1 MCPEV
6 ARRASLNTHTP
17 TTHTHTDSPLS
28 SQRHHQTP
36 PPLFTKEKTASK
48 QAQFLKRKKS
58 SKPRFAL
65 IFKSNIKIHRRI
77 GNWIFLSYIFHKDC
91 LLPRFHLKKFSLIKK
106 PFGIRIFFTH
116 DCYNKY
122 TAASLWRLS
131 TIYTVFQT

>member
-17 TTHTHTDSPLS
+17 TTHTHTHSDSPLS

-65 IFKSNIKIHRRI
+65 IFKSNNKIHRRI

-91 LLPRFHLKKFSLIKK
+91 LLPRFYKKILTYKK
-106 PFGIRIFFTH
+106 TIWHPNFF
-116 DCYNKY
+116 Y
-122 TAASLWRLS
+122 T
-131 TIYTVFQT
+131 